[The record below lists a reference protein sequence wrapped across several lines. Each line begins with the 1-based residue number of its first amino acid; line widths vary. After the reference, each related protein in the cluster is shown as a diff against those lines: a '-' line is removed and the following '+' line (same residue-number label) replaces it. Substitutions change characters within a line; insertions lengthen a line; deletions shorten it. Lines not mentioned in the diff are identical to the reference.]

1 MKCTI
6 MHETRG
12 RIRVRMAQN
21 RMTLAQA
28 DILEYYLLSIPGIT
42 EVKVND
48 RTCGATV
55 RYACP
60 RENVLEALSKFTYE
74 ANTALVPEHTGR
86 ALNREFE
93 DELVLKVVRRG
104 LMKLFVPAPIR
115 KAITFIRSLK
125 YIKRAWDSLRQ
136 GQLDIAVLD
145 ATSIVVSLIRGDW
158 QSANSIMF
166 LLNFSEHLE
175 EWTRKKTVDDL
186 ARTMS
191 LNIDRVWLKTGDTE
205 VEVPIENV
213 KKGDLVV
220 VRTGNLIPLDG
231 YVHSGE
237 AMVNQA
243 SMTGESVPV
252 RKEYNSSVFAGTVI
266 EEGELVV
273 EVSKVSGSGR
283 YDRIVNMIEESEKL
297 KSAIE
302 NKASNLADNLVPY
315 TLAGTVL
322 TYLITRNATRAI
334 SILMVDFS
342 CALKLAMPV
351 AVLSAMREGRMHDIS
366 AKGGKY
372 LEAVAQADTIVFDKT
387 GTLTYA
393 CPTVI
398 DVIPFGGHDENEM
411 LRLAACLEEHYP
423 HSMANAV
430 INEAVRRGLHH
441 EECHSWVEYIV
452 AHGIASTVD
461 GEKVVIGSH
470 HFVFQD
476 EGCVVA
482 EEDRAA
488 YDAIRD
494 DCSRLFMAISGK
506 LAAVILIWDPFRK
519 EAADVVKQLHE
530 LGVKRV
536 VIMTGDNR
544 KIAQRIAEAVGV
556 DEFYAEVLPDDKA
569 SFIRAEKEAG
579 RKVIMIGDGINDSL
593 ALAEADVGVAIAHSS
608 AIAREVADITLTAE
622 DLYALVTLRRLSTAL
637 MDRIGRNYRFIMG
650 FNSMLIV
657 LGVLGILPPATSSLL
672 HNASTLA
679 VTMHSMTNML
689 E

>member
-1 MKCTI
+1 

-12 RIRVRMAQN
+12 RIRVKMAQS

-48 RTCGATV
+48 RTCCATV
-55 RYACP
+55 LYACP
-60 RENVLEALSKFTYE
+60 RQNVLDALAKFTYE

-115 KAITFIRSLK
+115 KIITFIRSFK
-125 YIKRAWDSLRQ
+125 YIRRAWDSIRQ

-213 KKGDLVV
+213 KKGDLVI

-252 RKEYNSSVFAGTVI
+252 RKESGSSVFAGTVI
-266 EEGELVV
+266 EEGEIVI

-297 KSAIE
+297 KSAAE
-302 NKASNLADNLVPY
+302 SKASNLADNLVPY
-315 TLAGTVL
+315 TLAGTIL

-351 AVLSAMREGRMHDIS
+351 AVLSAMREGRMNNIS

-398 DVIPFGGHDENEM
+398 EVVPFGGHDENEM

-452 AHGIASTVD
+452 AHGIASTVNE
-461 GEKVVIGSH
+461 EKVVIGSH

-482 EEDRAA
+482 DEDRAA

-494 DCSRLFMAISGK
+494 DCSHLYMAISGK
-506 LAAVILIWDPFRK
+506 LAAVICIWDPFRY
-519 EAADVVKQLHE
+519 EAVEVVKQLHN
-530 LGVKRV
+530 LGIKRV
-536 VIMTGDNR
+536 VIMTGDNK
-544 KIAQRIAEAVGV
+544 KIARRIATAIGV

-569 SFIRAEKEAG
+569 SFIRAEREAG

-650 FNSMLIV
+650 FNSMLIL
-657 LGVLGILPPATSSLL
+657 LGVLGILPPATSALL

-679 VTMHSMTNML
+679 VTVHSMTNML

>member
-12 RIRVRMAQN
+12 RIRVKMAQS

-48 RTCGATV
+48 RTCCATV
-55 RYACP
+55 LYACP
-60 RENVLEALSKFTYE
+60 RQNVLDALAKFTYE

-115 KAITFIRSLK
+115 KIITFIRSFK
-125 YIKRAWDSLRQ
+125 YIRRAWDSIRQ

-213 KKGDLVV
+213 KKGDLVI

-252 RKEYNSSVFAGTVI
+252 RKESGSSVFAGTVI
-266 EEGELVV
+266 EEGEIVI

-297 KSAIE
+297 KSAAE
-302 NKASNLADNLVPY
+302 SKASNLADNLVPY
-315 TLAGTVL
+315 TLAGTIL

-351 AVLSAMREGRMHDIS
+351 AVLSAMREGRMNNIS

-398 DVIPFGGHDENEM
+398 EVVPFGGHDENEM

-452 AHGIASTVD
+452 AHGIASTVNE
-461 GEKVVIGSH
+461 EKVVIGSH

-482 EEDRAA
+482 DEDRAA

-494 DCSRLFMAISGK
+494 DCSHLYMAISGK
-506 LAAVILIWDPFRK
+506 LAAVICIWDPFRY
-519 EAADVVKQLHE
+519 EAVEVVKQLHN
-530 LGVKRV
+530 LGIKRV
-536 VIMTGDNR
+536 VIMTGDNK
-544 KIAQRIAEAVGV
+544 KIARRIATAIGV

-569 SFIRAEKEAG
+569 SFIRAEREAG

-650 FNSMLIV
+650 FNSMLIL
-657 LGVLGILPPATSSLL
+657 LGVLGILPPATSALL

-679 VTMHSMTNML
+679 VTVHSMTNML

>member
-6 MHETRG
+6 LHETRN
-12 RIRVRMAQN
+12 RLRVRMNQKK
-21 RMTLAQA
+21 MTLAQA
-28 DILEYYLLSIPGIT
+28 DILEYYLLNVPGVT
-42 EVKVND
+42 EVTVHD
-48 RTCGATV
+48 RTCCATV
-55 RYACP
+55 RFTCP
-60 RENVLEALSKFTYE
+60 REQIIQALATFTYQE
-74 ANTALVPEHTGR
+74 NTQLVPEQTGR
-86 ALNREFE
+86 ALNRAFE
-93 DELVLKVVRRG
+93 DELVLKVVRRAFNT
-104 LMKLFVPAPIR
+104 LFVPAIIR
-115 KAITFIRSLK
+115 KAMTFWNAAK
-125 YIKRAWDSLRQ
+125 YICTALRALRK
-136 GQLDIAVLD
+136 GKIDVSVLD
-145 ATSIVVSLIRGDW
+145 ATSIVVSLVRNDW
-158 QSANSIMF
+158 QSASSIMF
-166 LLNFSEHLE
+166 LLDFSEHLE
-175 EWTRKKTVDDL
+175 EWTRKKTMDDL

-191 LNIDRVWLKTGDTE
+191 LNVDKVWLKTGDTE
-205 VEVPIENV
+205 VEVPIGSV
-213 KKGDLVV
+213 KVGDLIV
-220 VRTGNLIPLDG
+220 VRTGSLIPLDG

-252 RKEYNSSVFAGTVI
+252 LKDACSSVYAGTVV
-266 EEGELVV
+266 EEGEFIL
-273 EVSKVSGSGR
+273 EVSKISGSGR
-283 YDRIVNMIEESEKL
+283 YDRIVKMIEESEKL
-297 KSAIE
+297 KSAAE
-302 NKASNLADNLVPY
+302 HKASNLADKLVPY
-315 TLAGTVL
+315 TLAGTAL
-322 TYLITRNATRAI
+322 TYLLTRNATRAL

-351 AVLSAMREGRMHDIS
+351 AVLSAMREGRTYSIS

-452 AHGIASTVD
+452 AHGIASTVGD
-461 GEKVVIGSH
+461 QKVIIGSH

-476 EGCVVA
+476 EGCIVA
-482 EEDRAA
+482 DEDRAT

-494 DCSRLFMAISGK
+494 DCSRLFMCIDGK
-506 LAAVILIWDPFRK
+506 LAAVICIWDPFRQ
-519 EAADVVKQLHE
+519 EAAEVVKSLHE
-530 LGVKRV
+530 LGIKRV
-536 VIMTGDNR
+536 VIMTGDNK
-544 KIAQRIAEAVGV
+544 KIAQRIATAVGV

-569 SFIRAEKEAG
+569 SFVRAEREAG

-637 MDRIGRNYRFIMG
+637 MNRINNNYRFIMG
-650 FNSMLIV
+650 FNGMLIA
-657 LGVLGILPPATSSLL
+657 LGVLGILPPAASALL

-679 VTMHSMTNML
+679 VTVHSMTNML